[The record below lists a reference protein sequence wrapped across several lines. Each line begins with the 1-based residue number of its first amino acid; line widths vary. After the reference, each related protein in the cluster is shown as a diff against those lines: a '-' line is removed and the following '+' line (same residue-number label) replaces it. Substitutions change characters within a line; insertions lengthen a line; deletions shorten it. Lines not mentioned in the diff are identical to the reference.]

1 MSLWAPL
8 LALLNQALAYIEV
21 KGWEHIMVCK
31 GEDHEHVDAPGADAF
46 DIGEHGGNGVVVH
59 VDNGSRGDDPR
70 GIVAGK
76 VMEVGC
82 LARGYPIWRS

>member
-1 MSLWAPL
+1 MNMWMLQVLMPL
-8 LALLNQALAYIEV
+8 TLV
-21 KGWEHIMVCK
+21 SM
-31 GEDHEHVDAPGADAF
+31 
-46 DIGEHGGNGVVVH
+46 VVH

>member
-1 MSLWAPL
+1 MNMWMLQVLMPL
-8 LALLNQALAYIEV
+8 T
-21 KGWEHIMVCK
+21 
-31 GEDHEHVDAPGADAF
+31 F
-46 DIGEHGGNGVVVH
+46 GEHHGNGVVVH
-59 VDNGSRGDDPR
+59 VDNGRRGDDPR

>member
-1 MSLWAPL
+1 
-8 LALLNQALAYIEV
+8 
-21 KGWEHIMVCK
+21 MVCK

-59 VDNGSRGDDPR
+59 VDNGGGRDDPK
-70 GIVAGK
+70 GELAGK